1 MVRFQVGVSINGR
14 QWSVEHR
21 YNEFDELHTKL
32 KKHSPELKVKLPPK
46 KFRPSGDY
54 LEKRRIELGTYLNEL
69 LDFYEL
75 KIPLCLSQFLF
86 FFKFQVSFILEE
98 VYCVLGFIFFFKLKT
113 VRKKIKKV
121 NPYNR
126 LVKFLRIFL
135 RKYIGGFF
143 RFNFYTTILFLLKF
157 SVDLFCHYFRRYF
170 FGKVFVFFTFIL
182 QF

>member
-86 FFKFQVSFILEE
+86 FFKFQVSFIFEE
-98 VYCVLGFIFFFKLKT
+98 DFYFSS
-113 VRKKIKKV
+113 
-121 NPYNR
+121 N
-126 LVKFLRIFL
+126 
-135 RKYIGGFF
+135 
-143 RFNFYTTILFLLKF
+143 FNFVEKNIKLFFMSNLALFHIF
-157 SVDLFCHYFRRYF
+157 SRLICNYF
-170 FGKVFVFFTFIL
+170 
-182 QF
+182 